1 MATAIYLEGVRQA
14 TLRNVMVRGFDIA
27 LLAKNSNFI
36 AEDFYSIGNFVGVYA
51 KNSIGTIHRGY
62 FRDNAIDIVVNT
74 SSIHVIDTVAKRILE
89 IARNYYRYEFIELG
103 YIASRI
109 INTLDLARKRELY
122 RKLFLKI
129 RKFARNPVLRDI
141 LISVLSEI
149 LSYLILRYI
158 FCV

>member
-1 MATAIYLEGVRQA
+1 MTIAIYLEGVRQA

-27 LLAKNSNFI
+27 LSVKNSNFI

-62 FRDNAIDIVVNT
+62 FRDNAIDIVANT

-89 IARNYYRYEFIELG
+89 IARNYYRYELIELG

-122 RKLFLKI
+122 KKLLLKI
-129 RKFARNPVLRDI
+129 RKFARNPVLKDI
-141 LISVLSEI
+141 LIGVLSGI
-149 LSYLILRYI
+149 LSGLILRYI
-158 FCV
+158 F

>member
-1 MATAIYLEGVRQA
+1 MMTIAIYLEGVRQA

-27 LLAKNSNFI
+27 LSVKNSNFI

-62 FRDNAIDIVVNT
+62 FRDNAIDIVANT

-89 IARNYYRYEFIELG
+89 IARNYYRYELIELG

-122 RKLFLKI
+122 KKLLLKI
-129 RKFARNPVLRDI
+129 RKFARNPVLKDI
-141 LISVLSEI
+141 LIGVLSGI
-149 LSYLILRYI
+149 LSGLILRYI
-158 FCV
+158 F